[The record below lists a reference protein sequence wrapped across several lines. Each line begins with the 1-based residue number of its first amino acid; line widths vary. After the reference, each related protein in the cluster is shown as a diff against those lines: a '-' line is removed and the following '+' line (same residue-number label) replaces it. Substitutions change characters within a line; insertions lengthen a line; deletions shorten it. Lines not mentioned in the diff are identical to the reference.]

1 MKLIFIDTNIYLRFF
16 DSNQKCFRNLLDEL
30 LKIKENIFIS
40 NQIVNEV
47 NRNKLNVFEKSI
59 SNYKSKSKIDSVNIP
74 EHFAKEGSE
83 FDIVDWNKKRKEIE
97 ITIAEL
103 NKKLE
108 TFFAKNLND
117 ISSSE
122 DFVSLKL
129 SELFEKSSVESDEEY
144 LKSQR
149 RKEVGNPPG
158 KNNDSLGDQL
168 TWEQLLNRCK
178 SVNEIWII
186 SNDFDYFT
194 LHNKNLYLNSFLA
207 TELSQVNPQIKVNCF
222 NTLSEGLKSYF
233 SVSLKKNHIT
243 YDELDKISEEEKL
256 LNRVFVSSS
265 NIASIGYDESSS
277 TLEIEFSNNAVY
289 QYFDVP
295 AHIYESLMYADSHG
309 LYFAQNIKGFYR
321 YSKV

>member
-16 DSNQKCFRNLLDEL
+16 DSNQKGFRNLLDEL
-30 LKIKENIFIS
+30 LRIKENIFIS

-47 NRNKLNVFEKSI
+47 NRNKLSVFEKSI

-74 EHFAKEGSE
+74 EHFFKEESE
-83 FDIVDWNKKRKEIE
+83 FDIIDWNKKRKENE
-97 ITIAEL
+97 INITEL

-108 TFFAKNLND
+108 DFFAKTLND

-129 SELFEKSSVESDEEY
+129 SELFKKSLAESNDEY
-144 LKSQR
+144 FKSQR

-207 TELSQVNPQIKVNCF
+207 AELLQINPQIKVNCF

-233 SVSLKKNHIT
+233 YVSSKKSHIPS
-243 YDELDKISEEEKL
+243 DELDKISEEEKF
-256 LNRVFVSSS
+256 LNRVYVTSS
-265 NIASIGYDESSS
+265 NIFSIGYDEDSS
-277 TLEIEFSNNAVY
+277 TLEMEFSNNSVF

-295 AHIYESLMYADSHG
+295 VNIYESLMQADSHG